1 MNQVIHF
8 VSTVHRHGTYKLKL
22 TNLGTTKAKNAKDK
36 SIRHYVS
43 NQKKELIPHTTL
55 ETRKVK

>member
-22 TNLGTTKAKNAKDK
+22 TNLGIIKAKNAKDK
-36 SIRHYVS
+36 SLRRFIS
-43 NQKKELIPHTTL
+43 NQKKNLYNIGNKESEIC
-55 ETRKVK
+55 